1 MAIKVNKDSKLIKV
15 LASQARFQEVAQDQA
30 AEAEEIIAELSQDM
44 SPENRHQIAQVIGY
58 TVNDMQQGA
67 LDFLNVVADQKN
79 IGYGDKAAFNVKTG
93 GVKAYFQ
100 AKGST
105 TPRSFVS
112 GKQILVDTEE
122 VSARPAINV
131 IDLRTG
137 RVKMADLIREA
148 NREITNKKI
157 KKIEQVL
164 HAAVQK
170 FAAPFYGTGTG
181 VEKAV
186 LDKIIAYFR
195 RLGPVNII
203 GDIEAVSKLA
213 GLVGMEMG
221 NSLTQRT
228 DNMVNEYNE
237 NGFIGKYNGCNVIAL
252 ANAIATDADP
262 KDPEKQY
269 TVLDP
274 NWLYIVP
281 GNMSSDMRNLKIV
294 NEGGM
299 NSFEAQDI
307 NDLVFEVRLDQWF
320 GAAFVTGK
328 LPTIGGY
335 LIG

>member
-15 LASQARFQEVAQDQA
+15 LASQARYQDVAQDQA
-30 AEAEEIIAELSQDM
+30 DEAAQIIAELCEDM

-67 LDFLNVVADQKN
+67 LDFLNVIADQKN

-93 GVKAYFQ
+93 GIKAYFQ

-122 VSARPAINV
+122 VSARPAIN
-131 IDLRTG
+131 IMDLRTG

-148 NREITNKKI
+148 NREITNKKL
-157 KKIEQVL
+157 KKVEQVL
-164 HAAVQK
+164 HAAVQN
-170 FAAPFYGTGTG
+170 FASPFYGTGTG
-181 VEKAV
+181 VDKAV

-195 RLGPVNII
+195 RLGPVSII
-203 GDIEAVSKLA
+203 GDIEAVGKMA
-213 GLVGMEMG
+213 GITGMEMG
-221 NSLTQRT
+221 NQMQRS
-228 DNMVNEYNE
+228 DNMVNEFNE
-237 NGFIGKYNGCNVIAL
+237 NGFIGKYNGCNVIAM
-252 ANAIATDADP
+252 ANAYEEGSTEPI
-262 KDPEKQY
+262 
-269 TVLDP
+269 LNP

-281 GNMSSDMRNLKIV
+281 GNLSSDGRNLKIV

>member
-15 LASQARFQEVAQDQA
+15 LASQARYQTVAQDQA
-30 AEAEEIIAELSQDM
+30 DEAEQIIAELAQDM

-58 TVNDMQQGA
+58 TVNEMQQGA

-93 GVKAYFQ
+93 GIKAYFQ

-122 VSARPAINV
+122 VSARPAINI

-157 KKIEQVL
+157 KKVEQVL
-164 HAAVQK
+164 HAAVQN
-170 FAAPFYGTGTG
+170 FATPFYGTGTG
-181 VEKAV
+181 VDKAV
-186 LDKIIAYFR
+186 LDKQLAYFR
-195 RLGPVNII
+195 RLGPVSII
-203 GDIEAVSKLA
+203 GDIEAVGKMA
-213 GLVGMEMG
+213 GLVGMAMG
-221 NSLTQRT
+221 DQMQRS
-228 DNMVNEYNE
+228 DAMINEYNE
-237 NGFIGKYNGCNVIAL
+237 NGFIGKYMGCNVIAL
-252 ANAIATDADP
+252 ANACEEGSTDP
-262 KDPEKQY
+262 I
-269 TVLDP
+269 LNP

-281 GNMSSDMRNLKIV
+281 GNMSADGRNLKIV

>member
-15 LASQARFQEVAQDQA
+15 LASQARYQTVAQDQA
-30 AEAEEIIAELSQDM
+30 DEAEQIIAELAQDM
-44 SPENRHQIAQVIGY
+44 SPENRHQIAQIIGY

-93 GVKAYFQ
+93 GIKAYFQ

-122 VSARPAINV
+122 VSARPAINL

-157 KKIEQVL
+157 KKVEQVL
-164 HAAVQK
+164 HAAVQN
-170 FAAPFYGTGTG
+170 FATPFYGTGTG
-181 VEKAV
+181 VDKAV
-186 LDKIIAYFR
+186 LDKQLAYFR
-195 RLGPVNII
+195 RLGPVSII
-203 GDIEAVSKLA
+203 GDIEAVGKMA
-213 GLVGMEMG
+213 GLVGMAMG
-221 NSLTQRT
+221 DQMQRS
-228 DNMVNEYNE
+228 DAMINEYNE
-237 NGFIGKYNGCNVIAL
+237 NGFIGKYMGCNVIAL
-252 ANAIATDADP
+252 ANACEEGSTEPI
-262 KDPEKQY
+262 
-269 TVLDP
+269 LNP

-281 GNMSSDMRNLKIV
+281 GNMSSEGRNLKIV

>member
-1 MAIKVNKDSKLIKV
+1 MSIKVNKDSKLIKV
-15 LASQARFQEVAQDQA
+15 LASQARYQTVAQDQA
-30 AEAEEIIAELSQDM
+30 DEAEQIIAELAQDM

-58 TVNDMQQGA
+58 TVNEMQQGA

-79 IGYGDKAAFNVKTG
+79 VGYGDKAAFNVKTG
-93 GVKAYFQ
+93 GIKAYFQ

-122 VSARPAINV
+122 VSARPAIN
-131 IDLRTG
+131 IMDLRTG

-148 NREITNKKI
+148 NREIINKKL
-157 KKIEQVL
+157 KKVEQVL
-164 HAAVQK
+164 HAAVQT

-181 VEKAV
+181 IDKAV
-186 LDKIIAYFR
+186 LDKIVAYFR
-195 RLGPVNII
+195 RLGPVSII
-203 GDIEAVSKLA
+203 GDIEAVSKMA
-213 GLVGMEMG
+213 GIVGMEMG
-221 NSLTQRT
+221 STMQRS
-228 DNMVNEYNE
+228 DNMVDEYNE
-237 NGFIGKYNGCNVIAL
+237 NGFIGKYNGCNVIAM
-252 ANAIATDADP
+252 ANAYEEGSTDP
-262 KDPEKQY
+262 I
-269 TVLDP
+269 LNP

-281 GNMSSDMRNLKIV
+281 GNLSADGRNLKIV
-294 NEGGM
+294 NEGGL

>member
-1 MAIKVNKDSKLIKV
+1 MGIQVKQDSKLIKV
-15 LASQARFQEVAQDQA
+15 LASQARYQNVEHDQA
-30 AEAEEIIAELSQDM
+30 EEAAQIIAELCEDL

-58 TVNDMQQGA
+58 TVNEMQQGA
-67 LDFLNVVADQKN
+67 LDFLNVIADQKN

-93 GVKAYFQ
+93 GIKAYFQ

-131 IDLRTG
+131 MELRTG

-157 KKIEQVL
+157 KKVEQVL
-164 HAAVQK
+164 HAAMSK
-170 FAAPFYGTGTG
+170 FTSPFYGTGTG
-181 VEKAV
+181 VDKAV

-195 RLGPVNII
+195 RLGPVNIV
-203 GDIEAVSKLA
+203 GDIEAVGKMSGLA
-213 GLVGMEMG
+213 GMEMG
-221 NSLTQRT
+221 NQMTQRS
-228 DNMVNEYNE
+228 DNMVNEFNE

-252 ANAIATDADP
+252 TNTYEEGSTEPI
-262 KDPEKQY
+262 
-269 TVLDP
+269 LNP

-281 GNMSSDMRNLKIV
+281 GNLSTDARNLKIV
-294 NEGGM
+294 NEGGT

>member
-15 LASQARFQEVAQDQA
+15 LASQARYQTVAQDQA
-30 AEAEEIIAELSQDM
+30 DEAEQIIAELAQDM
-44 SPENRHQIAQVIGY
+44 SPENRHQIAQIIGY

-93 GVKAYFQ
+93 GIKAYFQ

-122 VSARPAINV
+122 VSARPAINL

-157 KKIEQVL
+157 KKVEQVL
-164 HAAVQK
+164 HAAVQN
-170 FAAPFYGTGTG
+170 FATPFYGTGTG
-181 VEKAV
+181 VDKAV
-186 LDKIIAYFR
+186 LDKQLAYFR
-195 RLGPVNII
+195 RLGPVSII
-203 GDIEAVSKLA
+203 GDIEAVGKMA
-213 GLVGMEMG
+213 GIVGMAMG
-221 NSLTQRT
+221 DQMQRS
-228 DNMVNEYNE
+228 DAMINEYNE
-237 NGFIGKYNGCNVIAL
+237 NGFIGKYMGCNVIAL
-252 ANAIATDADP
+252 ANACEEGSTEPI
-262 KDPEKQY
+262 
-269 TVLDP
+269 LNP

-281 GNMSSDMRNLKIV
+281 GNMSSEGRNLKIV

>member
-15 LASQARFQEVAQDQA
+15 LASQARYQNVAQDQA
-30 AEAEEIIAELSQDM
+30 DEAAQIIAELCEDM

-67 LDFLNVVADQKN
+67 LDFLNVIADQKN

-93 GVKAYFQ
+93 GIKAYFQ

-122 VSARPAINV
+122 VSARPAIN
-131 IDLRTG
+131 IMDLRTG

-148 NREITNKKI
+148 NREITNKKL
-157 KKIEQVL
+157 KKVEQVL
-164 HAAVQK
+164 HAAVQN
-170 FAAPFYGTGTG
+170 FASPFYGTGTG
-181 VEKAV
+181 VDKAV

-195 RLGPVNII
+195 RLGPVSIV
-203 GDIEAVSKLA
+203 GDIDAVGKMA
-213 GLVGMEMG
+213 GITGMEMG
-221 NSLTQRT
+221 NQMQRS

-237 NGFIGKYNGCNVIAL
+237 NGFLGKYNGCNVIAM
-252 ANAIATDADP
+252 ANAYEEGSTEPI
-262 KDPEKQY
+262 
-269 TVLDP
+269 LNP

-281 GNMSSDMRNLKIV
+281 GNLSSDGRNLKIV
-294 NEGGM
+294 NEGGLS
-299 NSFEAQDI
+299 SFEAQDI

>member
-15 LASQARFQEVAQDQA
+15 LASQARFQEVAEDQA
-30 AEAEEIIAELSQDM
+30 AEAAEIIAELANDM

-58 TVNDMQQGA
+58 AVNDMQQGA
-67 LDFLNVVADQKN
+67 LDFLNVVADTKN

-93 GVKAYFQ
+93 GIKAYFQ

-131 IDLRTG
+131 MDLRTG

-148 NREITNKKI
+148 NREITNKKL

-164 HAAVQK
+164 HAAVQN
-170 FAAPFYGTGTG
+170 FATPFYGTGTG
-181 VEKAV
+181 VDKAV

-203 GDIEAVSKLA
+203 GDIEAVGKMA
-213 GLVGMEMG
+213 GLTGMEMG
-221 NSLTQRT
+221 NSLTQRSE
-228 DNMVNEYNE
+228 NMVNEYNE
-237 NGFIGKYNGCNVIAL
+237 NGFIGKYNGCNVIAMV
-252 ANAIATDADP
+252 NAYEEGSTEPI
-262 KDPEKQY
+262 
-269 TVLDP
+269 LNP

-281 GNMSSDMRNLKIV
+281 GNLSADMRNLKIV

>member
-1 MAIKVNKDSKLIKV
+1 MAIKVNKDRKLIKV
-15 LASQARFQEVAQDQA
+15 LASPARFQEVAHDQA

-164 HAAVQK
+164 HAAVQN

-181 VEKAV
+181 IDKAV

-203 GDIEAVSKLA
+203 GDIEAVSKLS

-221 NSLTQRT
+221 NSLTQRSHA
-228 DNMVNEYNE
+228 MVDEFNE

-252 ANAIATDADP
+252 TNACEEGSTDP
-262 KDPEKQY
+262 I
-269 TVLDP
+269 LNP

>member
-1 MAIKVNKDSKLIKV
+1 MSIKVNKDSKLIKV
-15 LASQARFQEVAQDQA
+15 LASQARYQTVAQDQA
-30 AEAEEIIAELSQDM
+30 DEAEQIIAELAQDM

-58 TVNDMQQGA
+58 TVNEMQQGA

-79 IGYGDKAAFNVKTG
+79 VGYGDKAAFNVKTG
-93 GVKAYFQ
+93 GIKAYFQ

-122 VSARPAINV
+122 VSARPAIN
-131 IDLRTG
+131 IMDLRTG

-148 NREITNKKI
+148 NREITNKKL
-157 KKIEQVL
+157 KKVEQVL
-164 HAAVQK
+164 HAAVQT
-170 FAAPFYGTGTG
+170 FATPFYGTGTG
-181 VEKAV
+181 VDKAV
-186 LDKIIAYFR
+186 LDKIVAYFR
-195 RLGPVNII
+195 RLGPVSII
-203 GDIEAVSKLA
+203 GDIEAVSKMA
-213 GLVGMEMG
+213 GIVGMEMG
-221 NSLTQRT
+221 STMQRS
-228 DNMVNEYNE
+228 DNMVDEYNE
-237 NGFIGKYNGCNVIAL
+237 NGFIGKYNGCNVIAM
-252 ANAIATDADP
+252 ANAYEEGSTDP
-262 KDPEKQY
+262 I
-269 TVLDP
+269 LNP

-281 GNMSSDMRNLKIV
+281 GNLSADGRNLKIV
-294 NEGGM
+294 NEGGL

>member
-15 LASQARFQEVAQDQA
+15 LAAQARYQDVAADQA
-30 AEAEEIIAELSQDM
+30 EEAAQIIAELSEDM
-44 SPENRHQIAQVIGY
+44 SPANRHEIAQVIGY
-58 TVNDMQQGA
+58 TVNEMQQGA

-79 IGYGDKAAFNVKTG
+79 IGYGDKAAFNVRTG
-93 GVKAYFQ
+93 GIKAYFQ

-122 VSARPAINV
+122 ISARPAINV
-131 IDLRTG
+131 MDLRTG

-148 NREITNKKI
+148 NREMTNKKI
-157 KKIEQVL
+157 KKVEQVL
-164 HAAVQK
+164 HAAVQN
-170 FAAPFYGTGTG
+170 FASPFYGTGTG
-181 VEKAV
+181 VDKTV

-195 RLGPVNII
+195 RLGPVSII
-203 GDIEAVSKLA
+203 GDIEAVSKMA

-221 NSLTQRT
+221 NSLTQHS
-228 DNMVNEYNE
+228 DNMINEFNE

-252 ANAIATDADP
+252 ANAYEEGSTTPI
-262 KDPEKQY
+262 
-269 TVLDP
+269 LNP

-281 GNMSSDMRNLKIV
+281 GNMSSDNRNLKVV
-294 NEGGM
+294 NEGGISSM
-299 NSFEAQDI
+299 EAQDI

>member
-30 AEAEEIIAELSQDM
+30 AEAEEIIAELAQDM

-148 NREITNKKI
+148 NREITNKKL

-164 HAAVQK
+164 HAAVQN

-181 VEKAV
+181 VDKAV

-213 GLVGMEMG
+213 GLTGMEMG
-221 NSLTQRT
+221 NSMTQRSH
-228 DNMVNEYNE
+228 NMVDEYNE
-237 NGFIGKYNGCNVIAL
+237 NGFIGKYNGCNVIAMT
-252 ANAIATDADP
+252 NAYEEGSTDP
-262 KDPEKQY
+262 I
-269 TVLDP
+269 LNP

>member
-1 MAIKVNKDSKLIKV
+1 MSIKVNKDSKLIKV
-15 LASQARFQEVAQDQA
+15 LASQARYQTVAQDQA
-30 AEAEEIIAELSQDM
+30 DEAEQIIAELAQDM

-58 TVNDMQQGA
+58 TVNEMQQGA

-79 IGYGDKAAFNVKTG
+79 VGYGDKAAFNVKTG
-93 GVKAYFQ
+93 GIKAYFQ

-122 VSARPAINV
+122 VSARPAIN
-131 IDLRTG
+131 IMDLRTG
-137 RVKMADLIREA
+137 RIKMADLIREA
-148 NREITNKKI
+148 NREITNKKL
-157 KKIEQVL
+157 KKVEQVL
-164 HAAVQK
+164 HAAVQN

-181 VEKAV
+181 VDKAV
-186 LDKIIAYFR
+186 LDKIVAYFR
-195 RLGPVNII
+195 RLGPVSII
-203 GDIEAVSKLA
+203 GDIEAVSKMA
-213 GLVGMEMG
+213 GIVGMEMG
-221 NSLTQRT
+221 STMQRS
-228 DNMVNEYNE
+228 DNMVDEYNE
-237 NGFIGKYNGCNVIAL
+237 NGFIGKYNGCNVIAM
-252 ANAIATDADP
+252 ANAYEEGSTDP
-262 KDPEKQY
+262 I
-269 TVLDP
+269 LNP

-281 GNMSSDMRNLKIV
+281 GNLSADGRNLKIV
-294 NEGGM
+294 NEGGL

>member
-15 LASQARFQEVAQDQA
+15 LAAQARFQSVPQDQA
-30 AEAEEIIAELSQDM
+30 DEAEQIIAELSQDM
-44 SPENRHQIAQVIGY
+44 SPENRHEIAQVIGY
-58 TVNDMQQGA
+58 TVNDMQQGS
-67 LDFLNVVADQKN
+67 LDFLNVIADQKN

-93 GVKAYFQ
+93 GIKAYFQ

-122 VSARPAINV
+122 VSARPAIN
-131 IDLRTG
+131 IMDLRTG

-148 NREITNKKI
+148 NREITNKKL
-157 KKIEQVL
+157 KKVEQVL
-164 HAAVQK
+164 HAAVQN
-170 FAAPFYGTGTG
+170 FATPFYGTGTG
-181 VEKAV
+181 IDKAV

-195 RLGPVNII
+195 RLGPVSII
-203 GDIEAVSKLA
+203 GDIEAASKMA
-213 GLVGMEMG
+213 GITGMEMG
-221 NSLTQRT
+221 NQMQRS
-228 DNMVNEYNE
+228 DNMVNEFNE
-237 NGFIGKYNGCNVIAL
+237 NGFIGKYNGCNVIAM
-252 ANAIATDADP
+252 ANAYEEGSTEPI
-262 KDPEKQY
+262 
-269 TVLDP
+269 LNP

-281 GNMSSDMRNLKIV
+281 GNLSSDGRNLKIV
-294 NEGGM
+294 NEGGL

>member
-15 LASQARFQEVAQDQA
+15 LASQARYQTVAQDQA
-30 AEAEEIIAELSQDM
+30 DEAEQIIAELAQDM
-44 SPENRHQIAQVIGY
+44 SPENRHQIAQIIGY

-93 GVKAYFQ
+93 GIKAYFQ

-122 VSARPAINV
+122 VSARPAINL

-157 KKIEQVL
+157 KKVEQVL
-164 HAAVQK
+164 HAAVQN
-170 FAAPFYGTGTG
+170 FATPFYGTGTG
-181 VEKAV
+181 VDKAV
-186 LDKIIAYFR
+186 LDKQLAYFR
-195 RLGPVNII
+195 RLGPVSII
-203 GDIEAVSKLA
+203 GDIEAVGKMA
-213 GLVGMEMG
+213 CLVGMAMG
-221 NSLTQRT
+221 DQMQRS
-228 DNMVNEYNE
+228 DAMINEYNE
-237 NGFIGKYNGCNVIAL
+237 NGFIGKYMGCNVIAL
-252 ANAIATDADP
+252 ANACEEGSTEPI
-262 KDPEKQY
+262 
-269 TVLDP
+269 LNP

-281 GNMSSDMRNLKIV
+281 GNMSSEGRNLKIV

>member
-15 LASQARFQEVAQDQA
+15 LAAQARFQTVPQDQA
-30 AEAEEIIAELSQDM
+30 DEAEQIIAELSQDM
-44 SPENRHQIAQVIGY
+44 SPENRHEIAQVIGY
-58 TVNDMQQGA
+58 TVNDMQQGS
-67 LDFLNVVADQKN
+67 LDFLNVIADQKN

-93 GVKAYFQ
+93 GIKAYFQ

-122 VSARPAINV
+122 VSARPAINI

-148 NREITNKKI
+148 NREITNKKL
-157 KKIEQVL
+157 KKVEQVL
-164 HAAVQK
+164 HAAVQN
-170 FAAPFYGTGTG
+170 FASPFYGTGTG
-181 VEKAV
+181 VDKAV

-195 RLGPVNII
+195 RLGPVSII
-203 GDIEAVSKLA
+203 GDIEAVGKMA
-213 GLVGMEMG
+213 GITGMEMG
-221 NSLTQRT
+221 NQMQRS
-228 DNMVNEYNE
+228 DNMVNEFNE
-237 NGFIGKYNGCNVIAL
+237 NGFIGKYNGCNVIAM
-252 ANAIATDADP
+252 ANSYEEGSTAPI
-262 KDPEKQY
+262 
-269 TVLDP
+269 LNP

-281 GNMSSDMRNLKIV
+281 GNLSADGRNLKIV
-294 NEGGM
+294 NEGGL

>member
-15 LASQARFQEVAQDQA
+15 LASQARYQNVAQDQA
-30 AEAEEIIAELSQDM
+30 DEAAQIIAELCEDM

-67 LDFLNVVADQKN
+67 LDFLNVIADQKN

-93 GVKAYFQ
+93 GIKAYFQ

-122 VSARPAINV
+122 VSARPAIN
-131 IDLRTG
+131 IMDLRTG

-148 NREITNKKI
+148 NREITNKKL
-157 KKIEQVL
+157 KKVEQVL
-164 HAAVQK
+164 HAAVQT

-181 VEKAV
+181 IDKAV

-195 RLGPVNII
+195 RLGPVSIV
-203 GDIEAVSKLA
+203 GDIDAVGKMA
-213 GLVGMEMG
+213 GITGMEMG
-221 NSLTQRT
+221 KQMPRSA
-228 DNMVNEYNE
+228 NMVNEYNE
-237 NGFIGKYNGCNVIAL
+237 NGFLGKYNGCNVIAM
-252 ANAIATDADP
+252 ANAYEEGSTEPI
-262 KDPEKQY
+262 
-269 TVLDP
+269 LNP

-281 GNMSSDMRNLKIV
+281 GNLSSDGRNLKIV

>member
-30 AEAEEIIAELSQDM
+30 VEAEEIIAELAQDM

-58 TVNDMQQGA
+58 TVNEMQQGA

-148 NREITNKKI
+148 NREITNKKL
-157 KKIEQVL
+157 KKVEQVL
-164 HAAVQK
+164 HAAVQN
-170 FAAPFYGTGTG
+170 FSTPFYGTGTG
-181 VEKAV
+181 VDKAV

-203 GDIEAVSKLA
+203 GDIEAVSKLS
-213 GLVGMEMG
+213 GLAGMEMG
-221 NSLTQRT
+221 NSLTQRSH
-228 DNMVNEYNE
+228 NMVDEYNE
-237 NGFIGKYNGCNVIAL
+237 NGFIGKYNGCNVIAMT
-252 ANAIATDADP
+252 NAYEDGATDP
-262 KDPEKQY
+262 I
-269 TVLDP
+269 LNP

-294 NEGGM
+294 NEGGIS
-299 NSFEAQDI
+299 SFDAQDI
-307 NDLVFEVRLDQWF
+307 NDMVFEVRLDQWF

>member
-1 MAIKVNKDSKLIKV
+1 MSIKVNKDSKLIKV
-15 LASQARFQEVAQDQA
+15 LAAQARHQDVAQDMA
-30 AEAEEIIAELSQDM
+30 DEAEQIIAELAQDM
-44 SPENRHQIAQVIGY
+44 SPENRHQIAQIIGY
-58 TVNDMQQGA
+58 TINEMQQGS

-93 GVKAYFQ
+93 GIKAYFQ

-122 VSARPAINV
+122 VSARPAIN
-131 IDLRTG
+131 IMDLRTG

-157 KKIEQVL
+157 KKVEQVL
-164 HAAVQK
+164 HAAIAN
-170 FAAPFYGTGTG
+170 FATPFYGTGTG
-181 VEKAV
+181 VDKAV

-195 RLGPVNII
+195 RLGPVSII
-203 GDIEAVSKLA
+203 GDIEAVGKMSDLS
-213 GLVGMEMG
+213 GMAMG
-221 NSLTQRT
+221 NSLTQRS
-228 DNMVNEYNE
+228 DNMLDEMNE

-252 ANAIATDADP
+252 ANAYEDGTDTP
-262 KDPEKQY
+262 
-269 TVLDP
+269 VLNP

-281 GNMSSDMRNLKIV
+281 GNLSADGRNLKLV
-294 NEGGM
+294 HEGGL

-328 LPTIGGY
+328 LPTIGAY